1 MQAVKEEFFHFV
13 QIYFSRMQ
21 SMIQEKLA
29 IFKEERK
36 HITVG
41 ALGINKLN
49 LTGIANLNQMI
60 TWCIIQVMKT
70 YTEMACEW
78 YSKIQ

>member
-1 MQAVKEEFFHFV
+1 
-13 QIYFSRMQ
+13 MQ
-21 SMIQEKLA
+21 SVRNIIQEKIE
-29 IFKEERK
+29 IFKEEMK

-49 LTGIANLNQMI
+49 WIGIANLNQMI

-70 YTEMACEW
+70 YKEMACEW